1 MLTKHIHVSV
11 CTLNNW
17 ALDFDGNV
25 KRIIQSCKEAHERG
39 AKIRVGPEL
48 EITGY
53 SCLDHF
59 NEADTEAFAWDSLKR
74 IVEAS
79 FNMRSLLIITSMPIR
94 YKLSLYN
101 CAIAVNN
108 GKIIFIRPK
117 QSLCDDG
124 VYREGRYFNSWKK
137 PGEYITFE
145 IPTEYCFTQTSVPFG
160 DGILKSEDGV
170 TVGFEICEELWTCQS
185 PHKILTLENVDII
198 CNPSA
203 SHHVLSK
210 SSHRLNQLLLGTTS
224 KLGGIYLYSNFRGCD
239 GERVFFDGMSS
250 IAQNGKLFCQI
261 DQFLIED
268 VEVADAVIDLEDSRN
283 YRQGIS
289 SNRNDSSFH
298 IKNSY
303 IHLPVKLLDGSEKEL
318 SEPIEPKILS
328 EMEELSFGP
337 PTYLWHYLRRSKQA
351 GYFVP
356 LSGGMDSATVATMV
370 RLMCEHVVDCR
381 KKYIE
386 KYGPNKS
393 DPAHF
398 YLGEIINC
406 TGRELC
412 GKILFTCYM
421 GSENSSTFTKE
432 CALSLAKDLGSKH
445 SSILIDTIVSA
456 CLNVFNTVYNFI
468 PSFKNSDNRETMA
481 LQNIQARV
489 RMVLAYLFA
498 QLSLVGEKRPGNL
511 LVLGSANVDES
522 LIGYL
527 TKYDCSS
534 ADFNPIGSLCKS
546 HLRLLLNFVIS
557 KYHFNSLQ
565 KIVNSPPSAELKP
578 LSEGEIC
585 QTDEEEIGLTYDELS
600 TIGKLR
606 QPRNMGP
613 YSMFLKLSQ
622 LWGNKMTQEEVADKV
637 KLFYRRYAINRHKS
651 TVLTPSYHVT
661 TYSNDD
667 HRNDH
672 RPFLYPDF
680 KVQFDKIDAIL
691 KEKTEGKV

>member
-1 MLTKHIHVSV
+1 MSTKHVHVSV

-17 ALDFDGNV
+17 SLDFDGNV
-25 KRIIQSCKEAHERG
+25 KRIIQSCREAYERG

-59 NEADTEAFAWDSLKR
+59 NEIDTETFAWESLKK
-74 IVEAS
+74 IVDAS
-79 FNMRSLLIITSMPIR
+79 INMRSLLIITSMPIR
-94 YKLSLYN
+94 YKLTLYN
-101 CAIAVNN
+101 CAIAINN
-108 GKIIFIRPK
+108 GKIIFIRAK

-124 VYREGRYFNSWKK
+124 VYREGRYFNSWKMA
-137 PGEYITFE
+137 GEYVTFE
-145 IPTEYCFTQTSVPFG
+145 IPPEYTFTQTSVPFG

-185 PHKILTLENVDII
+185 PHKMLTLENVDII

-210 SSHRLNQLLLGTTS
+210 SSHRLNQLLLGTTA
-224 KLGGIYLYSNFRGCD
+224 KLGGVYLYSNFRGCD

-261 DQFLIED
+261 DQFSIED
-268 VEVADAVIDLEDSRN
+268 VEVADAIIDLDDSRN
-283 YRQGIS
+283 YRKNIA
-289 SNRNDSSFH
+289 SNRNASSFS
-298 IKNSY
+298 ITNPY
-303 IHLPVKLLDGSEKEL
+303 INFPLNLLGADEKEL

-328 EMEELSFGP
+328 EVEELSLGP

-356 LSGGMDSATVATMV
+356 LSGGMDSASVATMV
-370 RLMCEHVVDCR
+370 RLMCEQVVNCR
-381 KKYIE
+381 KRYIE
-386 KYGPNKS
+386 KYGPDKS
-393 DPAHF
+393 DPSH
-398 YLGEIINC
+398 YYMGEIVNC
-406 TGRELC
+406 TGKELC
-412 GKILFTCYM
+412 EKILFTCYM
-421 GSENSSTFTKE
+421 GSKNSSNFTRE
-432 CALSLAKDLGSKH
+432 SALSLANDLGSRH
-445 SSILIDTIVSA
+445 SSVLIDTIVDS
-456 CLNVFNTVYNFI
+456 CLSVFNTIYNFI
-468 PSFKNSDNRETMA
+468 PSFKSTDNREIMA
-481 LQNIQARV
+481 LQNIQARI

-511 LVLGSANVDES
+511 LVLASANVDES

-546 HLRLLLNFVIS
+546 HLRSFLNYVIS
-557 KYHFNSLQ
+557 TYNFNSLTR
-565 KIVNSPPSAELKP
+565 ITNSPPSAELRP
-578 LSEGEIC
+578 LVDGEVA

-613 YSMFLKLSQ
+613 YSMFLKLSH
-622 LWGNKMTQEEVADKV
+622 LWGKKMSQEEVANKV
-637 KLFYRRYAINRHKS
+637 KLFYRRYAINRHKC

-680 KVQFDKIDAIL
+680 KMQFDKIDAAV
-691 KEKTEGKV
+691 KERKERKL

>member
-1 MLTKHIHVSV
+1 MSTKHVHVSV

-17 ALDFDGNV
+17 SLDFDGNV
-25 KRIIQSCKEAHERG
+25 KRIIQSCREAYERG

-59 NEADTEAFAWDSLKR
+59 NEIDTETFAWESLKK
-74 IVEAS
+74 IVDAS
-79 FNMRSLLIITSMPIR
+79 INMRSLLIITSMPIR
-94 YKLSLYN
+94 YKLTLYN
-101 CAIAVNN
+101 CAIAINN
-108 GKIIFIRPK
+108 GKIIFIRAK

-124 VYREGRYFNSWKK
+124 VYREGRYFNSWKMI
-137 PGEYITFE
+137 GEYVSFE
-145 IPTEYCFTQTSVPFG
+145 IPPEYTFTQTSVPFG

-185 PHKILTLENVDII
+185 PHKMLTLENVDVI

-210 SSHRLNQLLLGTTS
+210 SSHRLNQLLLGTTA
-224 KLGGIYLYSNFRGCD
+224 KLGGVYLYSNFRGCD

-261 DQFLIED
+261 DQFSIED
-268 VEVADAVIDLEDSRN
+268 VEVADAVIDLDDSRN
-283 YRQGIS
+283 YRKNIA
-289 SNRNDSSFH
+289 SNRNASSFS
-298 IKNSY
+298 ITNPY
-303 IHLPVKLLDGSEKEL
+303 INFSLNLLDSGEKEL
-318 SEPIEPKILS
+318 NEPIEPKILS
-328 EMEELSFGP
+328 EVEELSLGP

-356 LSGGMDSATVATMV
+356 LSGGMDSASVATLV
-370 RLMCEHVVDCR
+370 RLMCEQVVNCR
-381 KKYIE
+381 KRYIE
-386 KYGPNKS
+386 KYGPDKS
-393 DPAHF
+393 DPSH
-398 YLGEIINC
+398 YYMGEIVNC
-406 TGRELC
+406 TGKELC

-421 GSENSSTFTKE
+421 GSKNSSNFTRE
-432 CALSLAKDLGSKH
+432 SALSLANDLGSRH
-445 SSILIDTIVSA
+445 SSILIDTIVDS
-456 CLNVFNTVYNFI
+456 CLNVFNTIYNFI
-468 PSFKNSDNRETMA
+468 PSFKSSDNREIMA
-481 LQNIQARV
+481 LQNIQARI

-511 LVLGSANVDES
+511 LVLASANVDES

-546 HLRLLLNFVIS
+546 HLRSFLNYVVS
-557 KYHFNSLQ
+557 TYNFNSLTR
-565 KIVNSPPSAELKP
+565 ITNSPPSAELRP
-578 LSEGEIC
+578 LVDGEVA

-613 YSMFLKLSQ
+613 YSMFLKLSH
-622 LWGNKMTQEEVADKV
+622 LWGKKMSQEEVADKV
-637 KLFYRRYAINRHKS
+637 KLFYKRYAINRHKC

-680 KVQFDKIDAIL
+680 KMQFDKIDAAV
-691 KEKTEGKV
+691 KERKDRKL